1 MLRISAFA
9 GITAMRGK
17 VSSPGTQALR
27 WITREP
33 GCGQGVGRGPLI
45 LTGAG
50 PDLISWSGG
59 AGQRPRYSVAAVAV
73 WVKDPEIH
81 SPSGRTKSS
90 YDPDILELP
99 RIVPVDIFRE

>member
-1 MLRISAFA
+1 MDNPGA
-9 GITAMRGK
+9 GLWAGRW
-17 VSSPGTQALR
+17 PGAADQ
-27 WITREP
+27 I
-33 GCGQGVGRGPLI
+33 
-45 LTGAG
+45 GAG